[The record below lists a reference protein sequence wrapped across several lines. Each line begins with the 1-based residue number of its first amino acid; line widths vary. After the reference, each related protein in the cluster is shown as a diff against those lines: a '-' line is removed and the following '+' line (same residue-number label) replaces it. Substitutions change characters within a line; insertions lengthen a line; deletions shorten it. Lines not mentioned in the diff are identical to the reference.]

1 MAKILFAI
9 AVSIIATSCV
19 HEFPFKQGEVDK
31 NTIVVDGYITNE
43 YKRHTIQLSRLS
55 SYEDTVRSMIRGAF
69 IAVSSGDSTYYYR
82 EVANGVYESGDK
94 FVGVAGNVYFLHIEL
109 GDSVILSAKSTM
121 MPVTPPEK
129 ITFHKHADSTRSIN
143 YIAESF
149 VPDNPAKYVI
159 QLQWSPNGGEDTR
172 IANLYY
178 YSLTTVDISQ
188 LFAPKVQETRFPKG
202 TQLIER
208 KYSIDKDYE
217 VYLRSLLAESL
228 WSGGYFDEAHGNL
241 QTNIQCDRGRLKTAG
256 YFSANTVYIDTL
268 VVE

>member
-9 AVSIIATSCV
+9 AVSIIASACV
-19 HEFPFKQGEVDK
+19 HEFPFRQGEVDQ

-43 YKRHTIQLSRLS
+43 YKRHTIQLTRLS
-55 SYEDTVRSMIRGAF
+55 SYEDTVRNMIKGAF
-69 IAVSSGDSTYYYR
+69 IAVSSDDSTYYYK
-82 EVANGVYESGDK
+82 EVSDGIYESVNK
-94 FVGVAGNVYFLHIEL
+94 FVGVVGNVYFLHIEL
-109 GDSVILSAKSTM
+109 GDSIVLSAKSTM
-121 MPVTPPEK
+121 MPVIPPDK
-129 ITFHKHADSTRSIN
+129 ITFHKHSDSMRSIN

-149 VPDNPAKYVI
+149 VSDHPAKYVI
-159 QLQWSPNGGEDTR
+159 QLQWTDSTSHDRR

-217 VYLRSLLAESL
+217 IYLRSLLAETL

-241 QTNIQCDRGRLKTAG
+241 QTNIQCDRGRKKTAG
-256 YFSANTVYIDTL
+256 YFSANTVYIDTM